1 MAAMANDFQDRRNLK
16 LDNRHDII
24 YLKSNFYMIG
34 RDKSRT
40 LWRVLKIDRLD
51 PSELNILEDSTTYT
65 DIECYDLLKRIH
77 EGNKSMGGLK
87 FITICYG
94 IVGFV
99 KFLGPYYMLIITKRR
114 KIGAICGHTIYAI
127 SKSEIIPVPNS
138 SVLSNLAYSRNE
150 NRSFV
155 HSSCKCNMYL
165 ILLKRSKKV
174 AFRILHRP
182 VVL

>member
-1 MAAMANDFQDRRNLK
+1 
-16 LDNRHDII
+16 
-24 YLKSNFYMIG
+24 MIG

-94 IVGFV
+94 IVGMAFCLVLYLCTSFAFLVEFSRSFPIILGFV

-127 SKSEIIPVPNS
+127 SKSEMIPVPNS
-138 SVLSNLAYSRNE
+138 SVRSNLAYSRNE

-155 HSSCKCNMYL
+155 HSACKCNMYL